1 MIDDDRRP
9 PEQCESLLAVV
20 RRHFPDIRED
30 DIRDPKGLGRKHFSV
45 YAQVWELDDDLRRCC
60 LRIASYGA
68 EPDVGEVSVEYA
80 QKHRPT
86 VILRGLASAL
96 KRGDRDAYAKWR
108 RQETDAVRRLI
119 GEAKA
124 DVTGDHS
131 WTVSETL
138 ELVTGAGSRW
148 LADVYLQAVE
158 IAGKPGRRPEEWQD
172 EAARL
177 CAELWSCL
185 SGLPVRQPSHAAGS
199 STRAGKMTA
208 FVQDALAVY
217 RQFGLRAAPDSGSA
231 WRRILTPLVE
241 SPTRSRVPAP
251 SGNRRRS

>member
-20 RRHFPDIRED
+20 LRHFPGVGED

-60 LRIASYGA
+60 VRIASYGS
-68 EPDVGEVSVEYA
+68 EPHVGEVSVEYA

-124 DVTGDHS
+124 EITGDQS

-138 ELVTGAGSRW
+138 EQMTGSESRW
-148 LADVYLQAVE
+148 LADVYLQAVK
-158 IAGKPGRRPEEWQD
+158 IAGKPGRRSEEWQD
-172 EAARL
+172 EAARR

-185 SGLPVRQPSHAAGS
+185 SSLPIRQPSHAAGA
-199 STRAGKMTA
+199 STRAGRMTA

-217 RQFGLRAAPDSGSA
+217 RPYGLRAAPDSGAA
-231 WRRILTPLVE
+231 WRRILTPLVV
-241 SPTRSRVPAP
+241 SPTRPREPEP
-251 SGNRRRS
+251 SGNRRRP